1 MEDQIFVSSFL
12 FYETSNTICR
22 KIDVYQFQR
31 VIKEDNPLFSNPK
44 KNRYHSKLEHPTNKK
59 NATQIQETNYLP
71 TGFIITRKFLKYA
84 DRNLILQLSFIL
96 MIHTFASKVSIMISF
111 VNTLLSIK
119 APNSSV
125 NCYRCHYEGSEL
137 K

>member
-1 MEDQIFVSSFL
+1 MFLLFHRKVQKPLKPTMTAKFLQHPKKKKLVNKQHQTPLNNINTMEDQIFVSSFL

-59 NATQIQETNYLP
+59 N
-71 TGFIITRKFLKYA
+71 
-84 DRNLILQLSFIL
+84 
-96 MIHTFASKVSIMISF
+96 
-111 VNTLLSIK
+111 
-119 APNSSV
+119 
-125 NCYRCHYEGSEL
+125 
-137 K
+137 